1 MVPGGRKCELF
12 ARPHNRRK
20 GWLSLGNQLPGVYLY
35 EKEVIN
41 KMREQ
46 YPNINF
52 DEFTERGLKIDND
65 NSEFLRKVYQGH
77 LL

>member
-1 MVPGGRKCELF
+1 
-12 ARPHNRRK
+12 
-20 GWLSLGNQLPGVYLY
+20 
-35 EKEVIN
+35 
-41 KMREQ
+41 MREQ

-52 DEFTERGLKIDND
+52 DEFTERGLQIDNN